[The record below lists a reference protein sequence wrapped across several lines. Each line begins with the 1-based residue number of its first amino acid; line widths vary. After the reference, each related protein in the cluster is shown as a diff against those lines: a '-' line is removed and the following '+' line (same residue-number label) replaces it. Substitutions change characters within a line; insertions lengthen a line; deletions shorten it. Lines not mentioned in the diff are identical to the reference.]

1 MTSKLLSTIFQQSW
15 STGDSQVTHT
25 DTLVNVVPIDK
36 KGKKKDSR
44 NYRPV
49 SLTMALEKVMEQT
62 ILSAIM

>member
-1 MTSKLLSTIFQQSW
+1 M
-15 STGDSQVTHT
+15 THT